1 MDNNKFTQ
9 LATLNGGA
17 HMSFLAPLVS
27 LFEFSF
33 LLHTCSLSLCWQPHC
48 HFPTPQPMPLHA
60 RRRAPT
66 SAATC
71 LAVAP
76 CPGCRLRSRHPCP
89 FGHGRLGAS
98 HSCSQAAA
106 GSAREHPY
114 PQLLLAAI
122 QLRTATT
129 SPIRPCAAPRRSPA
143 TVRSPVARDGARRDR
158 SGLTHPFRM
167 HLCENCMLVD
177 VG

>member
-114 PQLLLAAI
+114 PNCCLLLSSFAPPLLPPSARVPHRAGR
-122 QLRTATT
+122 Q
-129 SPIRPCAAPRRSPA
+129 PPCARPSHE
-143 TVRSPVARDGARRDR
+143 TERD
-158 SGLTHPFRM
+158 
-167 HLCENCMLVD
+167 EIE